1 MKCACC
7 GGDMLP
13 EKDIGDSLIYKCTEC
28 GLSDSRV
35 KEKQEKRVDDIG

>member
-13 EKDIGDSLIYKCTEC
+13 EKDFGNSLLYKCTEC

-35 KEKQEKRVDDIG
+35 KKKKQEKGVDIG

>member
-1 MKCACC
+1 MIYACC

-13 EKDIGDSLIYKCTEC
+13 EKDIGNSLIYKYAEC

-35 KEKQEKRVDDIG
+35 NKKQEKIVDIG

>member
-13 EKDIGDSLIYKCTEC
+13 EKDIGNSLIYKCTEC